1 MDVEKWKSIVV
12 PMDIYRGI
20 KQIAQMENRSISG
33 QLRVMFDVF
42 CRRGL
47 PNKKERSR
55 LELHVFCPYR
65 RISQ

>member
-42 CRRGL
+42 CRAEGYQI
-47 PNKKERSR
+47 KKKG
-55 LELHVFCPYR
+55 
-65 RISQ
+65 QG

>member
-33 QLRVMFDVF
+33 SCALCSTCSAAQRAT
-42 CRRGL
+42 
-47 PNKKERSR
+47 K
-55 LELHVFCPYR
+55 
-65 RISQ
+65 